1 MPRRDLMVRLVLTLI
16 YAASLPISVE
26 PAGGDAARAEELT
39 NIEGLLVQTRWT
51 EVGDA
56 ISVEA
61 HVVVDIPEDIDQRR
75 AAAAHLCHEAGE
87 AESEACEA
95 NAEAALSHAPESWT
109 LVSLPQTLAVPNV
122 DRWGNKLHDRDA
134 TAATLAA
141 VWLREKDFGSRCAPT
156 RTTRS
161 VAVVFASQL
170 RVFDATHAAKL
181 RRDLEGTAVFVA
193 SYPEYAAEADMLG
206 VPSAHRVWADAP
218 TLARAL
224 RRRGVALG
232 ALASDS
238 LDLSETGVHTQF
250 WQWALLDLALWSFK
264 DQLSTYDIIVRAR
277 TDLEEHVPFSYAKLD
292 PAPDAVH
299 CHSDFVFYATS
310 SVFLRVFAP
319 MMVRCAYAYWRPSG
333 ERGRVLYEPL
343 DWAALVESD
352 LSGVKWW
359 WFPLPEAVFGNPKE
373 LRWPTTPAELKLTT
387 RDHLDELKLAV
398 RGAPARLSA
407 RTDFTEN
414 DYFRSFNSEA
424 AVALQ
429 VLNTEGVRLC
439 APPADLR
446 LTRATE
452 PSERRWGAFKHGRD
466 GRWDAAGM
474 PASEAVADAS
484 ALARA
489 CASKNRSWVETGRG
503 HVPCA
508 FVIM

>member
-1 MPRRDLMVRLVLTLI
+1 MRLLVLTLI
-16 YAASLPISVE
+16 YAVAALPISVD
-26 PAGGDAARAEELT
+26 PAGGDVARAEELT

-122 DRWGNKLHDRDA
+122 DRWGNTLHDRDA

-161 VAVVFASQL
+161 VAVVVAGQL
-170 RVFDATHAAKL
+170 RVFDEAHAAKL

-250 WQWALLDLALWSFK
+250 WQWALLDLAMDTFGN
-264 DQLSTYDIIVRAR
+264 QLAAYDIVVRAR
-277 TDLEEHVPFSYAKLD
+277 ADLVELVPFWY
-292 PAPDAVH
+292 
-299 CHSDFVFYATS
+299 
-310 SVFLRVFAP
+310 
-319 MMVRCAYAYWRPSG
+319 
-333 ERGRVLYEPL
+333 
-343 DWAALVESD
+343 
-352 LSGVKWW
+352 
-359 WFPLPEAVFGNPKE
+359 
-373 LRWPTTPAELKLTT
+373 
-387 RDHLDELKLAV
+387 
-398 RGAPARLSA
+398 
-407 RTDFTEN
+407 
-414 DYFRSFNSEA
+414 
-424 AVALQ
+424 
-429 VLNTEGVRLC
+429 
-439 APPADLR
+439 
-446 LTRATE
+446 
-452 PSERRWGAFKHGRD
+452 
-466 GRWDAAGM
+466 
-474 PASEAVADAS
+474 
-484 ALARA
+484 
-489 CASKNRSWVETGRG
+489 
-503 HVPCA
+503 
-508 FVIM
+508 